1 MGFVDFCGDDVAN
14 QVDST
19 RANHSIFSKRDMQPL
34 QYIKRAAP
42 TWAAR
47 LIFRNFDFAMF
58 MEGFGTSR
66 TFSCTK
72 SGERGDSEVVN

>member
-47 LIFRNFDFAMF
+47 LIFRNFDFTLQCSWKDLALQ
-58 MEGFGTSR
+58 EHSPAPRAG
-66 TFSCTK
+66 
-72 SGERGDSEVVN
+72 RGVTVRL